1 VTDVIEPVEDQQ
13 ITLLLERW
21 RAGQVD
27 ALNELMPLVYARLH
41 ALAASFMRREN
52 PGHSLSPTA
61 VVNEAYLRLHGKEVA
76 WQDRAHFLAIAAREM
91 RRVLVDHAR
100 AKRRNKRGGGWQKIS
115 LSKFDAATQEDN
127 DLVAILSV
135 EAALEQLTAIDPR
148 KTAIVDL
155 ILFGGFTIPQV
166 AEHLGISTATVNRD
180 WRFARAFLQHEL
192 RGKHQQ

>member
-1 VTDVIEPVEDQQ
+1 
-13 ITLLLERW
+13 
-21 RAGQVD
+21 
-27 ALNELMPLVYARLH
+27 
-41 ALAASFMRREN
+41 MRREN

-76 WQDRAHFLAIAAREM
+76 WQDRSHFLAIAAREM

-100 AKRRNKRGGGWQKIS
+100 SKRRDKRGGGWQKIS

-127 DLVAILSV
+127 DLVAILGV

-148 KTAIVDL
+148 KTEIVDL

-192 RGKHQQ
+192 KGKNEA